1 MTPTL
6 DYGPHPSV
14 RARWRKGS
22 HIRALKRYGEKACL
36 AVVES
41 VASFRAALSLLV
53 SRGGR
58 LPRHLHE
65 CSPEQKVVYVALL
78 AGDGRR

>member
-1 MTPTL
+1 MTPSL
-6 DYGPHPSV
+6 DYGAAPEV

-22 HIRALKRYGEKACL
+22 HIRVAKRYGRKICL

-53 SRGGR
+53 SRKPRR
-58 LPRHLHE
+58 LAE
-65 CSPEQKVVYVALL
+65 CSREQKAVYLALL